1 MTESILLIQEL
12 FKCEKIIK
20 KSCSE
25 YTRAS
30 IKLAL
35 FFFEKEK
42 VSFSMMSTNRF
53 SFSTLEIL
61 KCIDQIYAF
70 YIAEYITYYEQIDEN
85 FSSTL
90 SMKNINQ
97 YAKQFCRRMIDYS
110 FLCIIF
116 TIYNVCPSEKAYMKS
131 NNYFELKSQ
140 LNSIRILQYDRLRNQ
155 LY

>member
-1 MTESILLIQEL
+1 
-12 FKCEKIIK
+12 
-20 KSCSE
+20 
-25 YTRAS
+25 
-30 IKLAL
+30 
-35 FFFEKEK
+35 
-42 VSFSMMSTNRF
+42 MMSTNRF

-70 YIAEYITYYEQIDEN
+70 YIAEYINYYEQIDEN

-116 TIYNVCPSEKAYMKS
+116 TIYNVCPSEKS
-131 NNYFELKSQ
+131 LNEIEQ
-140 LNSIRILQYDRLRNQ
+140 LLRVEKPIESIDFLSA
-155 LY
+155 